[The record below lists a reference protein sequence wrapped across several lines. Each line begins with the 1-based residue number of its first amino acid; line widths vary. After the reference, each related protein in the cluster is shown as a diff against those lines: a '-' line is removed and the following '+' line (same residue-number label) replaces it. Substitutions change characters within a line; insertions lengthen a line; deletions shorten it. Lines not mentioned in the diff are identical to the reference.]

1 MQCFHLK
8 IQTRSL
14 ETAAFTRFLVM
25 VVQSEKHPRGIWNSY
40 KLQETPVPLQHVSW
54 WDMTSW
60 KNSFRCTTLGAHA
73 QRVQHG
79 RSQLQKRSHSFFIKI
94 IQTITTKTEKEKK
107 KTKIDSRDGYG
118 ASLVV
123 QMVKNPPAKWETEV
137 QSLGQEDPLEKGLAT
152 HLSILA

>member
-79 RSQLQKRSHSFFIKI
+79 RSQLQKRTHSFFIKI

-107 KTKIDSRDGYG
+107 KTKNKSCFFEEKSFGLYFSFQGHTNR
-118 ASLVV
+118 
-123 QMVKNPPAKWETEV
+123 NPANFNI
-137 QSLGQEDPLEKGLAT
+137 
-152 HLSILA
+152 ILPHIHCGN